1 MQWRM
6 KQVYG
11 KIYEMWH
18 PLLSTKEI
26 CRSYVSL
33 SIQLTIMEASQAL
46 VDSREISILC
56 LFLTMLWRWEQWL
69 RPNRDRNETNYV
81 LAKDSKK
88 GRSA

>member
-1 MQWRM
+1 M

-18 PLLSTKEI
+18 PSLGTEKI
-26 CRSYVSL
+26 GRSSVSL
-33 SIQLTIMEASQAL
+33 SIHPTIMEASQAL

-56 LFLTMLWRWEQWL
+56 LFLTGAVLE